1 MTSLSSEKWD
11 RSGMLKKK
19 NHLTRSSHR
28 WFALRGQELFYFAEE
43 RDIHPKYIINLY
55 GATVQTQPD
64 GVSFQLVGTNF
75 PKGEALLLKS
85 QTSAD
90 AASWVR
96 ALQAAIAMARPD
108 VHSGPKGPQV
118 NRALAKVESLLKVD
132 LNGDGHVGRSVTPLM
147 LDLQRSRE
155 LNLRIKAALQQRGLS
170 AGQVADIVASV
181 DSRVVELACRKERV
195 LAARRRVMDEL
206 IDTFGERVTHKL
218 HKMDAFNQLESS
230 SKKLLFGAAGDV
242 VLSAKVTLQ
251 WGRYPQ
257 PSFGK
262 DMLQLFHH
270 RSVYLDAVSFGCC
283 PIPVLDAREQWDIV
297 NQVDP
302 VLWRF
307 RSLMLRLKETSS
319 RMALFIQA
327 DPSDVQFLINAP
339 TGISTVLKC
348 QAWKV
353 GDRVVLLSCDFRH
366 TQAAAHSVA
375 AQFGVEV
382 VVVPIT
388 FPCTEDQLL
397 AVVEATLKSLQGLS
411 PKLACVPHVTPDGW
425 QLPAKKLT
433 KLFHRYGVA
442 VLVDGSLAV
451 GHFDVNVG
459 NIAADYYIASLDKW
473 LYAPQGVGFLVVAPH
488 KQEGIFPLTV
498 SYFSGQG
505 YEKEFTY
512 TGLQDFGSYTTVM
525 QSLEFVEKVCHGAKE
540 LQAWCCQLAA
550 RMVHTLETLW
560 GTRVV
565 QCVGGE
571 PCYGRLPVIPVPR
584 GEYQTPDVAHRL
596 MYYLAMH
603 RDIHVFCFVGTYDV
617 PRLCVRLTAQVFN
630 DAADAEAL
638 GRAVLDLG
646 GRYDQLPYVPTQQAL
661 DSIIHMEG

>member
-1 MTSLSSEKWD
+1 MASSSEKWD
-11 RSGMLKKK
+11 CAGLLKKK

-28 WFALRGQELFYFAEE
+28 WFALRGQELFYFAEQT
-43 RDIHPKYIINLY
+43 DIHPKYIINLY
-55 GATVQTQPD
+55 GAKATLLPD
-64 GVSFQLVGTNF
+64 GVSFELVGTNF
-75 PKGEALLLKS
+75 PKGESLLLKAKS
-85 QTSAD
+85 AAD

-96 ALQAAIAMARPD
+96 ALDAAIANAHPTVD
-108 VHSGPKGPQV
+108 TGVKGPHV
-118 NRALAKVESLLKVD
+118 NWAVAKVERVLKVD
-132 LNGDGHVGRSVTPLM
+132 LNGDGHVGMSKTPLT
-147 LDLQRSRE
+147 LDLQRNRE
-155 LNLRIKAALQQRGLS
+155 LNLRMRSAMQRWGLS
-170 AGQVADIVASV
+170 AAQITDIVSSV
-181 DSRVVELACRKERV
+181 DPRIVELACRKERV
-195 LAARRRVMDEL
+195 LLARRRVMDEL
-206 IDTFGERVTHKL
+206 IDTLGERVVHKMHKL
-218 HKMDAFNQLESS
+218 DAFNQLESS
-230 SKKLLFGAAGDV
+230 SKKVLFGTAGDV

-270 RSVYLDAVSFGCC
+270 RSIYLDAVSFGCC

-327 DPSDVQFLINAP
+327 DPSDVQFLLNAP
-339 TGISTVLKC
+339 TGISTILKS

-353 GDRVVLLSCDFRH
+353 GDRIVLLSCDFHH
-366 TQAAAHSVA
+366 TLAAAHSVA

-382 VVVPIT
+382 VVLPIT
-388 FPCTEDQLL
+388 FPSTEEQLL

-442 VLVDGSLAV
+442 VVMDGSLAV

-488 KQEGIFPLTV
+488 KQEGLFPLTV
-498 SYFSGQG
+498 SYFAGQG

-525 QSLEFVEKVCHGAKE
+525 QSLEFTEKVCRGAKE
-540 LQAWCCQLAA
+540 SQAWCCQLAA
-550 RMVHTLETLW
+550 RMVHVLEAMW

-565 QCVGGE
+565 QSVNGE
-571 PCYGRLPVIPVPR
+571 ACYGRLPVIPVPG
-584 GEYQTPDVAHRL
+584 GEHQTPDVAHRL
-596 MYYLAMH
+596 MHYLAICH
-603 RDIHVFCFVGTYDV
+603 NINVFCFIGTYDI

-630 DAADAEAL
+630 DVSDAEAL
-638 GRAVLDLG
+638 GHAVLGLG
-646 GRYDQLPYVPTQQAL
+646 RNYNQLPYIPSQMAL
-661 DSIIHMEG
+661 DSIVYMEG